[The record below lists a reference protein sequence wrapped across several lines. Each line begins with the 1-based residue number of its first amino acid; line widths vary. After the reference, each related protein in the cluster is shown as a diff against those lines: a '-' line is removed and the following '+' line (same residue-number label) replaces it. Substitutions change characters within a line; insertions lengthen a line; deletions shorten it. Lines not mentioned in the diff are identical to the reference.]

1 MQTECILDLFG
12 FKAAE
17 GRAVIAAFDG
27 GHVTSDA
34 GALLLAR
41 TDEAIDLIGRFADCF
56 RDARIPDLV
65 EHSVETM
72 LMQRVFGIALGHEDL
87 LDHDTLR
94 HDPVLAA
101 CAGKLAARRAD
112 CAPLAGKST
121 LNRLEHAPD
130 GPAQTS
136 NAGRYRRIGH
146 DADAIERLLV
156 QLFLDAHA
164 TPPEEIVL
172 DFDATD
178 DPLHGHQE
186 GRFFHGYYDAYCYLP
201 LYVFCGRH
209 LLAAK
214 LRPANIDASAG
225 AQEELARI
233 VAHIRARWPAVRI
246 VVRADSG
253 FARDAI
259 MSWCEDN
266 SVHYLLGLARNARLV
281 ETIAGPLA
289 EAAAESAETGKP
301 ARRFAE
307 FSYITRK
314 SWACERRVI
323 AKAEQTGD
331 KSNPRFV
338 VTTLAGEARHLYED
352 VYCARGEMENRIKEC
367 QLDLFADR
375 TSAATMRA
383 NQLRLWFASMAY
395 VLIDS
400 LRRIGLAGTEL
411 ARATCGSIRLR
422 LLKVGALVRVSVRRV
437 KVAMSSAAP
446 CQLLWRAA
454 YAALA
459 G

>member
-12 FKAAE
+12 FKPAN
-17 GRAVIAAFDG
+17 GRAVVAAFDG

-41 TDEAIDLIGRFADCF
+41 TDAAIGLIGRFAGCF
-56 RDARIPDLV
+56 QDSRLPGLI
-65 EHSVETM
+65 EHSVRTM
-72 LMQRVFGIALGHEDL
+72 LMQRVFGIALGWEDL

-101 CAGKLAARRAD
+101 CAGKLFARRAD
-112 CAPLAGKST
+112 CAALAGKST
-121 LNRLEHAPD
+121 LNRLELAREQP
-130 GPAQTS
+130 
-136 NAGRYRRIGH
+136 GRYHRIGH
-146 DADAIERLLV
+146 DGTAIERLFV
-156 QLFLDAHA
+156 DLFLDAHA
-164 TPPEEIVL
+164 APPEEIIL

-201 LYVFCGRH
+201 LDVFCGRH

-214 LRPANIDASAG
+214 LRPANIDGAAG
-225 AQEELARI
+225 TIDELARI
-233 VAHIRARWPAVRI
+233 VAQIRARWPQLRI
-246 VVRADSG
+246 VLRGDSG

-259 MSWCEDN
+259 MTWCEQNKVD
-266 SVHYLLGLARNARLV
+266 YLLGLARNARL
-281 ETIAGPLA
+281 IAHIESELA
-289 EAAAESAETGKP
+289 EAAAESAQTGKP
-301 ARRFAE
+301 ARRFAA
-307 FSYITRK
+307 FSYATLK
-314 SWACERRVI
+314 SWAQERRVI

-338 VTTLAGEARHLYED
+338 VTTLEGDGRHLYED
-352 VYCARGEMENRIKEC
+352 IYCARGEMENRIKEC

-395 VLIDS
+395 VLMDS
-400 LRRIGLAGTEL
+400 LRRIGLAGTDL
-411 ARATCGSIRLR
+411 ARATCGTIRLR
-422 LLKVGALVRVSVRRV
+422 LLKIGALVRISVRRV

-446 CQLLWRAA
+446 CQRQWRHA
-454 YAALA
+454 YNALGA
-459 G
+459 